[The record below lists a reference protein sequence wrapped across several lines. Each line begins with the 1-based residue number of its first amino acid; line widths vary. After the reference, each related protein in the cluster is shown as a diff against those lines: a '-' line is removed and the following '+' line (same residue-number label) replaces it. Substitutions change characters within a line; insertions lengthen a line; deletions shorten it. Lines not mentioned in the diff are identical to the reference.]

1 MQSQMLLCLDHCN
14 HFSDVLVIIIV
25 IIIIITIYHNHY
37 MMERPSKLSLQ
48 MHPSANLSI
57 V

>member
-1 MQSQMLLCLDHCN
+1 MQRQMLLCLDHCN
-14 HFSDVLVIIIV
+14 HFSVLVIIIV
-25 IIIIITIYHNHY
+25 IIIIAIYHIHY
-37 MMERPSKLSLQ
+37 MMQRPSELCLQ